1 MTGGADLT
9 TVRTGTPPCWLGA
22 AFPARVIDRE
32 GKTTMP
38 VLDLFW
44 SVLYIFFLILW
55 IWLVI
60 MVFFDIFRTESSGWV
75 KAGWTILVIVFPLI
89 GVLIY
94 LIVNGSNMHERS
106 AQSARQMEQAQRDY
120 IRSVAS
126 GSSAEE
132 LKKLAE
138 LRDQG
143 VLSEE
148 EFQQMKAKAL
158 A

>member
-1 MTGGADLT
+1 
-9 TVRTGTPPCWLGA
+9 
-22 AFPARVIDRE
+22 
-32 GKTTMP
+32 MP
-38 VLDLFW
+38 VLDLFF

-94 LIVNGSNMHERS
+94 MIVNGSSMHERS

-126 GSSAEE
+126 GSSADE

-143 VLSEE
+143 VLSED
-148 EFQQMKAKAL
+148 EFQEMKAKAL